1 MMVKFWKDANGKN
14 KAFGELLK
22 DLLNAI
28 DCLFHDLLI
37 VKLNV
42 YGLIHGIIHGIIH
55 QTVNRELK

>member
-37 VKLNV
+37 VQLNV
-42 YGLIHGIIHGIIH
+42 YGLQFSSGLFIK
-55 QTVNRELK
+55 L